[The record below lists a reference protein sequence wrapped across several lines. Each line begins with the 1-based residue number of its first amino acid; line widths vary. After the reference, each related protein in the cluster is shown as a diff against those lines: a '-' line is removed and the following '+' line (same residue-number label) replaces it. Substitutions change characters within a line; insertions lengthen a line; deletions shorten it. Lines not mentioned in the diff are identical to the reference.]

1 MRREDARDKVGP
13 SRDPTAKHT
22 SPTFDRGLEERLAE
36 ALRQG
41 ASLKLELA
49 RVRAAYA
56 AVLPAPQAGAAA
68 SDPPR
73 PPPPADNAQGRH
85 DDSDW
90 ATWARVT
97 TARIRG
103 EDVAATAA

>member
-1 MRREDARDKVGP
+1 MDKVGP

-36 ALRQG
+36 ALRQV

-56 AVLPAPQAGAAA
+56 AVLAAHQAGAAA
-68 SDPPR
+68 SDPAR
-73 PPPPADNAQGRH
+73 PAPPAEKDQDRH
-85 DDSDW
+85 DDFDW
-90 ATWARVT
+90 ETWARVT
-97 TARIRG
+97 KARIRG
-103 EDVAATAA
+103 EDVEATAA